1 MPYSSA
7 RAGPPISLSAAQ
19 LVLED
24 PRFERKT
31 RMATIGSG
39 WEKLEVGRRFSR
51 RGVTAEEAPKPPV
64 EEEHTALIH
73 EGCEVEGTLAVE
85 NSLRIQGDFRGRIKA
100 RKTVTVD
107 ERASVTGDIQAR
119 IVIIHGAVVGDVTAS
134 REVVIHATG
143 RLHGDVKAPAFQ
155 VERGAFLNGRTEMYR
170 PERVAQSQPEE
181 DLGREVFS

>member
-1 MPYSSA
+1 
-7 RAGPPISLSAAQ
+7 
-19 LVLED
+19 
-24 PRFERKT
+24 
-31 RMATIGSG
+31 MATIGSG

-51 RGVTAEEAPKPPV
+51 RGATAEEAPKPPV
-64 EEEHTALIH
+64 EEEHTAFIH

-107 ERASVTGDIQAR
+107 ERASVNGDIQAR

-134 REVVIHATG
+134 REVVIQATG

-170 PERVAQSQPEE
+170 PERVAQSQSDEE
-181 DLGREVFS
+181 LGQQPDQNPGCETFR

>member
-1 MPYSSA
+1 MST
-7 RAGPPISLSAAQ
+7 IS
-19 LVLED
+19 
-24 PRFERKT
+24 
-31 RMATIGSG
+31 SG
-39 WEKLEVGRRFSR
+39 WEKLEVGRRLSR
-51 RGVTAEEAPKPPV
+51 RGAATEEVSQPPV
-64 EEEHTALIH
+64 VEEHTAIIQ

-85 NSLRIQGDFRGRIKA
+85 NSLRVQGDFRGRIKA

-143 RLHGDVKAPAFQ
+143 KLHGDVKAPAFE

-170 PERVAQSQPEE
+170 PERVAQSQNAE
-181 DLGREVFS
+181 DLGQQRDRDLSREAFS